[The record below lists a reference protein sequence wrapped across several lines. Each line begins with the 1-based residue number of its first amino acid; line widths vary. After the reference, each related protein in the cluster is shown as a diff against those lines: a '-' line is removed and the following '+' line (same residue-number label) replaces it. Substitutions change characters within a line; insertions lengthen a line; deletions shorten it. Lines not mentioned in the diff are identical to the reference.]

1 MRITDNGKPPNRS
14 LFSLSPPFTIAG
26 RGREPDKTVVRP
38 VAVPLAGNGGL
49 AEATQCPGQHYDQRN
64 DDALLKWALS
74 GAVQVLCRITPT
86 IIYFPNMYLSGTW
99 VRDSNS
105 VGI

>member
-1 MRITDNGKPPNRS
+1 M
-14 LFSLSPPFTIAG
+14 
-26 RGREPDKTVVRP
+26 VRP

-74 GAVQVLCRITPT
+74 GTVQVLCRITPT

-99 VRDSNS
+99 VREILTVSVFNTASANLGWIIIRVRNS
-105 VGI
+105 FVCFLQ